1 MIRLGVTGAA
11 GRMGEAVI
19 EAATEREDVEVA
31 FGVDAADVEDVQGVP
46 VYKPAAFADLL
57 GSHEPDA
64 VIDFTVPEA
73 AIEFAT
79 DCAEATVP
87 LVTGTTGHDDLQFE
101 TVAAASEQT
110 PVLKATNFARGIQAL
125 LRTVSAAVE
134 ALPGYDIE
142 VTETH
147 HNQKRDAPSG
157 TANTILEEIQD
168 AREDDQR
175 ESSERAS
182 GETASSEDEFE
193 EVYGREGIQ
202 PREDG
207 EVGVHVR
214 RAGDIR
220 GEHEIMLAGNDE
232 VVTLTH
238 RAEDRGVFA
247 AGAIDAA
254 VWLADQKPGWY
265 EFGDVVDS

>member
-1 MIRLGVTGAA
+1 MIRVGVTGAA

-19 EAATEREDVEVA
+19 ETADEREDVEVV
-31 FGVDAADVEDVQGVP
+31 FGVDAAEADEVLGVP
-46 VYKPAAFADLL
+46 VSAPGEFADLL
-57 GSHEPDA
+57 DTHEPDA

-73 AIEFAT
+73 AIDFAT
-79 DCAEATVP
+79 ACAEAGVP

-147 HNQKRDAPSG
+147 HNGKRDAPSG
-157 TANTILEEIQD
+157 TANTILEEIRE
-168 AREDDQR
+168 AREDD
-175 ESSERAS
+175 
-182 GETASSEDEFE
+182 FE

-238 RAEDRGVFA
+238 RAEDRAVFA
-247 AGAIDAA
+247 AGALDAA
-254 VWLADQKPGWY
+254 VWLTEQEPGWY
-265 EFGDVVDS
+265 DFADVIDG